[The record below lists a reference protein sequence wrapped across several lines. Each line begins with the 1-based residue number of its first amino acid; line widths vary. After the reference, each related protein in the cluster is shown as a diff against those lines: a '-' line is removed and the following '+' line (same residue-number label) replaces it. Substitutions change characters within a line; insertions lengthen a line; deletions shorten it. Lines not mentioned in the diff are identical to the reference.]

1 VGDANAM
8 DNQDKEEL
16 RKYER
21 FHFRE
26 DISID
31 STRCTCMDISESG
44 IYVAAQYFA
53 AGDIV
58 YVTLP
63 FKGKNITIKGEV
75 QNCENGVGVGI
86 KFIYLNDNDR
96 AIIKQLIHSINK
108 TSESNPIKD
117 FENSFQISLSMYEQ
131 DDILETLIILLNKK
145 QIISDEELLSEL
157 KKKQEKTKDERKDY
171 HAAG

>member
-1 VGDANAM
+1 M

-31 STRCTCMDISESG
+31 GTRCSCMDISESG
-44 IYVAAQYFA
+44 IFVAAQYFA
-53 AGDIV
+53 TGDRV
-58 YVTLP
+58 DVTFP
-63 FKGKNITIKGEV
+63 FKGRSVTIKGQV

-86 KFIYLNDNDR
+86 NFIDLNDDDR
-96 AIIKQLIHSINK
+96 AIIKQLIHSISK
-108 TSESNPIKD
+108 TSVSNPIKD
-117 FENSFQISLSMYEQ
+117 VENGSQISLSMYEQ
-131 DDILETLIILLNKK
+131 NVILETLIALLNKK

-157 KKKQEKTKDERKDY
+157 KKKTRMNQR
-171 HAAG
+171 

>member
-1 VGDANAM
+1 M

-44 IYVAAQYFA
+44 IYVAAQYFKT
-53 AGDIV
+53 GDIV
-58 YVTLP
+58 DVTFP
-63 FKGKNITIKGEV
+63 FKGKNITIKGQV
-75 QNCENGVGVGI
+75 QHCENGYGAGI
-86 KFIYLNDNDR
+86 NFIDLNDDDR
-96 AIIKQLIHSINK
+96 AIIKQLIHSISK
-108 TSESNPIKD
+108 TSVYNPIKD
-117 FENSFQISLSMYEQ
+117 VDNGSQISLSMYEQ
-131 DDILETLIILLNKK
+131 NVILETLITLLNKK

-157 KKKQEKTKDERKDY
+157 KKKTRGNQR
-171 HAAG
+171 

>member
-1 VGDANAM
+1 MGDAKAM

-31 STRCTCMDISESG
+31 DTKCTCMDISESG
-44 IYVAAQYFA
+44 IYVAAQYLA
-53 AGDIV
+53 SGDFV
-58 YVTLP
+58 DVTFP
-63 FKGKNITIKGEV
+63 FKGRNITIKGQV

-86 KFIYLNDNDR
+86 NFIDLNDDDR
-96 AIIKQLIHSINK
+96 AIIKQLIHSISK
-108 TSESNPIKD
+108 TSVSNPTED
-117 FENSFQISLSMYEQ
+117 VDNSSQISFKMYEQ
-131 DDILETLIILLNKK
+131 KVILESLIALLNKK

-157 KKKQEKTKDERKDY
+157 KKKQE
-171 HAAG
+171 